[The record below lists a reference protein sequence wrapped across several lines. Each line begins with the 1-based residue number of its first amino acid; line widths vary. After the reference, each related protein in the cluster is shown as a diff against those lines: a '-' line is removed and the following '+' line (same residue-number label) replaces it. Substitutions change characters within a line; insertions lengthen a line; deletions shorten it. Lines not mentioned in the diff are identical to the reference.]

1 MAPDT
6 RLDGTMDAW
15 HRAIAFMRTVDE
27 RAAEE
32 VVPFRWGRALIT
44 RRLKLV
50 YDLNFLIVDRVDGA
64 DAGALALEAERIQ
77 REGGLSHRRINV
89 DDQAAAD
96 RFSPAFTALGY
107 KPERF
112 VVMVRQRPP
121 DRHVDI
127 SRVREVDWAL
137 LRPARELELRQH
149 PWATAPGLVS
159 QILAKHELTA
169 GRTNTR
175 YFGALVDGRVVSS
188 CELRTEDD
196 AAQIETVETLEAF
209 RGRGFSRAVVSAA
222 LEAARTYAFV
232 FLVADANDWP
242 QQFYRRLGFEEVG
255 IESRFLRLVHG

>member
-1 MAPDT
+1 VAPDT

-44 RRLKLV
+44 RRLNLV

-64 DAGALALEAERIQ
+64 DAAVLAIEAERIQ
-77 REGGLSHRRINV
+77 REAGLSHRRVNV

-96 RFSPAFTALGY
+96 RLSPGFSVLGY

-112 VVMVRQRPP
+112 VVMVHQRSP
-121 DRHVDI
+121 DRQVDTTP
-127 SRVREVDWAL
+127 VREVDWAL
-137 LRPARELELRQH
+137 LRPARELKRQQAL
-149 PWATAPGLVS
+149 ATVPGLIS

-169 GRTNTR
+169 CRTNTR

-196 AAQIETVETLEAF
+196 TAQIETVETLEAF

-222 LEAARTYAFV
+222 FEAARACSFV

-242 QQFYRRLGFEEVG
+242 QQFYRRLGFDEVG
-255 IESRFLRLVHG
+255 IESRFLRLVNG